1 MWRVVALA
9 LFLASCTGEAPMLA
23 PADTEAARVKI
34 TAVGPVAYLT
44 DLVLVPVA
52 LQNEG
57 GPGFYK
63 VRFYGAQ
70 SQVNAPPDW
79 EVETELVGVVERG
92 YRASVNFHVRG
103 TGASPLV
110 GISVF
115 SRGLNSEH
123 FTRWH
128 VHVTN

>member
-9 LFLASCTGEAPMLA
+9 LFLASCAGENPALP
-23 PADTEAARVKI
+23 PADTEPARVKI
-34 TAVGPVAYLT
+34 VEVGRIIHLP

-70 SQVNAPPDW
+70 SQANAPADW
-79 EVETELVGVVERG
+79 EIESELVAVDRG
-92 YRASVNFHVRG
+92 YQETVRFHLRG

-115 SRGLNSEH
+115 SRGLDSEN